1 MNARRCRG
9 CREPDAGL
17 STLEAIFTV
26 PVIMLMILGIVQA
39 GMWWYARQVA
49 LTAAQE
55 GARAA
60 RAYQATNEDGTAK
73 ATTYLREVDRG
84 TGSILNDP
92 EVSVRRD
99 GNTVTVEVRGQVVS
113 LVPGVSVSIDVT
125 STGPAEVF
133 VPVIRR

>member
-1 MNARRCRG
+1 MSARPSRG
-9 CREPDAGL
+9 CRERDAGL
-17 STLEAIFTV
+17 STLEAVFTV

-60 RAYQATNEDGTAK
+60 RAYEASNADGAAK
-73 ATTYLREVDRG
+73 ANSYLSQVDGG

-92 EVSVRRD
+92 QISVRRSGD
-99 GNTVTVEVRGQVVS
+99 TVTVEVRGHVVT
-113 LVPGVSVSIDVT
+113 LVPGLSVSIDVT

-133 VPVIRR
+133 VPVSR